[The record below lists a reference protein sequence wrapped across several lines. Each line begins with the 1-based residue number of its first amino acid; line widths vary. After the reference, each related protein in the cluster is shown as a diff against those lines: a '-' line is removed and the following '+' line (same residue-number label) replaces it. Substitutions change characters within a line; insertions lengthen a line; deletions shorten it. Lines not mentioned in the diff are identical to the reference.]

1 MKMVVLDGYALNPG
15 DLSWEGIRQFG
26 ELIVYDRTPVEMIV
40 ERAKEADIIFTNKT
54 PIRQSV
60 LDQLPSLKYIGV
72 LATGYNI
79 VDTQAARAKGIP
91 VANIPGYGTHSV
103 VQMVFALLLEHC
115 MHVQKHSDAV
125 RNLKWANAK
134 DWCFWD
140 FPLQELLG
148 KTMGIIGFGTIGQEV
163 ANVATAFGM
172 QIMGCSRTQTD
183 QSHRKNFQWV
193 SLPEL
198 LQMSDVVSI
207 HCPLTEETNG
217 MINQTSLRTMK
228 PSAFLINTS
237 RGPVIV
243 DQDLAD
249 ALNESVIAGAGID
262 VLSVEPPS
270 AYNPLF
276 TAKNCLITPHIAW
289 SATEARIRLM
299 DILEKN
305 VAGFLQ
311 GNPVN
316 VVNG

>member
-26 ELIVYDRTPVEMIV
+26 ELTVYDRTPPERIV
-40 ERAKEADIIFTNKT
+40 ERAKEADIVFTNKT
-54 PIRQSV
+54 PLPQSV

-79 VDTQAARAKGIP
+79 VDTEAAKAKGIP
-91 VANIPGYGTHSV
+91 VTNIPGYGTHSV

-115 MHVQKHSDAV
+115 MHVQRHSDAV
-125 RNLKWANAK
+125 RDLKWARSK

-140 FPLQELLG
+140 FPLQELSG
-148 KTMGIIGFGTIGQEV
+148 KTMGIIGFGSIGQEV

-172 QIMGCSRTQTD
+172 QIMGCSRTRSD

-193 SLPEL
+193 DLPDL
-198 LQMSDVVSI
+198 LSGSDVVSI
-207 HCPLTEETNG
+207 HCPLTRDTQG
-217 MINQTSLRTMK
+217 MINQKSLHTMK
-228 PSAFLINTS
+228 PNAFLINTS
-237 RGPVIV
+237 RGPVVI

-249 ALNESVIAGAGID
+249 ALNDGVIAGAGID

-270 AYNPLF
+270 ADNPLF

-289 SATEARIRLM
+289 SAKEARVRLM
-299 DILEKN
+299 EILEQN

-316 VVNG
+316 VVN